1 MLWFCDIRSQAC
13 CLLMKANK
21 AGVLNSGSQ
30 SITAHMFWAKGPI
43 SELEYL
49 CMKSFIDK
57 KYKLLV
63 WSYDDGLEIPPEAKL
78 RDANNVIDESKL
90 FLNRQGSYAGFS
102 DYFRYKVL
110 NRFGGLY
117 SDTDVIAVRPATELP
132 KSQFLVTEHS
142 KQNTFKSYI
151 NGNVI
156 YNPTPSKGN
165 VIDLALAYTRRFPK
179 EDIQWS
185 EIGPALLSAIV
196 SIYPRHDFVIQPP
209 MFANPIPWWECPQK
223 LLQDDLSILDDN
235 CFFFH
240 CYNET
245 WKRAGIDKNKAVLQK
260 GTLINKLLF

>member
-1 MLWFCDIRSQAC
+1 MLLFHCIGALDC
-13 CLLMKANK
+13 CFLMKVDKVGALNK
-21 AGVLNSGSQ
+21 GGK

-49 CMKSFIDK
+49 CMKSFVDHG
-57 KYKLLV
+57 YRLLV
-63 WSYDDGLEIPPEAKL
+63 WSYDDGLDLPPQAKL
-78 RDANNVIDESKL
+78 CDANGVIGESKL

-110 NRFGGLY
+110 NRHGGLY
-117 SDTDVIAVRPATELP
+117 ADTDVIAVRSAQELP
-132 KSQFLVTEHS
+132 EGQFLVTEHS
-142 KQNTFKSYI
+142 KQDTFKSYI

-156 YNPTPSKGN
+156 YNPNPSKGN
-165 VIDLALAYTRRFPK
+165 VIDLALAYSRRFPK

-196 SIYPRHDFVIQPP
+196 SIYPRHGFAIQPP
-209 MFANPIPWWECPQK
+209 EFANPIPWWECPQK
-223 LLQDDLSILDDN
+223 LLQDDFSVLDDR

-245 WKRAGIDKNKAVLQK
+245 WKRAGIDKNKAIRQK
-260 GTLINKLLF
+260 GSLINKLLF